1 MKLLLLCTFF
11 AFAAAVTASAQL
23 PAGMPEMLQS
33 LSSQQATHAAFTLDR
48 QMLQSARALFQDAT
62 AALNSITVENF
73 HYQDKAFYI
82 PGNMAALN
90 AAYSAAGYHHLVEKH
105 VDAREASMPHGTLA
119 DVWLHND
126 GTNIDSVVVLLRAP
140 KQMSVIEVSG
150 ILKPLDLVHLSGHF
164 GIPKVDPG
172 AVMVP
177 APVAPRAGHPCSQPF
192 NTQPPGNYSGSDSS
206 DVRSPC

>member
-1 MKLLLLCTFF
+1 
-11 AFAAAVTASAQL
+11 
-23 PAGMPEMLQS
+23 
-33 LSSQQATHAAFTLDR
+33 
-48 QMLQSARALFQDAT
+48 
-62 AALNSITVENF
+62 
-73 HYQDKAFYI
+73 
-82 PGNMAALN
+82 
-90 AAYSAAGYHHLVEKH
+90 
-105 VDAREASMPHGTLA
+105 MPHGTLA

-150 ILKPLDLVHLSGHF
+150 TLKPLDLVHLSGHF

-192 NTQPPGNYSGSDSS
+192 NTQPPGKYSGSDST
-206 DVRSPC
+206 DFRSPC